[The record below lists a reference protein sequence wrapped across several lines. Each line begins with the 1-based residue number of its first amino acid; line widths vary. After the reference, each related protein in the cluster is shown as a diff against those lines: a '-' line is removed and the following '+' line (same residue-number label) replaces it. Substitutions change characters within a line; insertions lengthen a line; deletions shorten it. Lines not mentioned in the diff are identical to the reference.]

1 MLSIIHR
8 DVHVIMELDGED
20 TSYLDFYFNDL
31 YKYKDIIEFTNT
43 FLRCN
48 DRVKN
53 AIISIKLNKDRWDE
67 TEGDNK

>member
-8 DVHVIMELDGED
+8 DIHVEIELEGDEP
-20 TSYLDFYFNDL
+20 TYLDFYFNDL

-48 DRVKN
+48 DKVKN
-53 AIISIKLNKDRWDE
+53 ASISIKLNKERWDE
-67 TEGDNK
+67 TEGA